1 MARTRTTGI
10 AALFAVGALVLT
22 GCAGTSGDATE
33 ATGDA
38 LYGGTLNVA
47 SMGDVD
53 ALDPLTAYSTES
65 WQVIRATTRQLV
77 TYPGSTEGI
86 GSDTEIVPDL
96 AESWDVSDD
105 GLTYTFNIREGAHFS
120 GATDREITAHDFVY
134 AIKRFPDPNTNVSA
148 ITYYN
153 NLFEGF
159 QEYADAFAE
168 VPVGDL
174 EAVQAFHD
182 ENEISG
188 VTALDDYTLEL
199 KLTKTSND
207 FLDILTLNFISPL
220 PEEIVSN
227 YYADSLEFRQNYVS
241 SGPYYI
247 SDYQPDQR
255 LELTRV
261 EDYDSEAVG
270 DPRAAYVDVIDIDTT
285 ADSADAVAQ
294 KIQTGE
300 ADASLYVR
308 TFPAQ
313 VVETYQSTQPEN
325 LYTSASGS
333 AVFVSWNN
341 SGNPETEGQ
350 EALTDLT
357 VRQAFNYTLDRGDI
371 VRGMGGDSAAIVST
385 EILTST
391 IVGYNDEN
399 PYPTEEDRGDTELAT
414 QLLQESGYDS
424 LTLSLAYRAE
434 AEYEKIATSIQASAE
449 AAGITINLVPVSGGW
464 GALNAY
470 LSDPANNAQ
479 WDLAITT
486 WSPDWQGNSASM
498 TLGGWLNSEIAPGG
512 TWNGVTYDNAELNE
526 ITAQA
531 ISAEDPTE
539 LWQQANQLA
548 SEDLAWFPL
557 VERVKTIP
565 TTERVTNWTWG
576 SLGNGPDFT
585 SLSVQG

>member
-1 MARTRTTGI
+1 MARTRKTGI
-10 AALFAVGALVLT
+10 AALFAVAALALSGCT
-22 GCAGTSGDATE
+22 GTFGE
-33 ATGDA
+33 AAEPTGDD

-53 ALDPLTAYSTES
+53 ALDPLIAYTTEA
-65 WQVIRATTRQLV
+65 WQVIRATTRQLI
-77 TYPGSTEGI
+77 TYSGSSEGI
-86 GSDTEIVPDL
+86 GNDTEIVPDL

-105 GLTYTFNIREGAHFS
+105 GLTYTFHLREGIHFS
-120 GATDREITAHDFVY
+120 GATDREITANDFVY
-134 AIKRFPDPNTNVSA
+134 AIKRFPDPNANVSA

-159 QEYADAFAE
+159 EEYADKFAE

-174 EAVQAFHD
+174 GAVQEFHA

-188 VTALDDYTLEL
+188 VTALDDHTLEL
-199 KLTKTSND
+199 KLTKKSND
-207 FLDILTLNFISPL
+207 LLDILTLNFISPL
-220 PEEIVSN
+220 PEEIVEN
-227 YYADSLEFRQNYVS
+227 YFADSLEFRQNYVS

-247 SDYQPDQR
+247 SNYQPDQL

-261 EDYDSEAVG
+261 DGYDSAAVG
-270 DPRAAYVDVIDIDTT
+270 DPRPAYADVISIDTT

-308 TFPAQ
+308 AFPAQ
-313 VVETYQSTQPEN
+313 VIETYQNTQPEN
-325 LYTSASGS
+325 LHTSASGS
-333 AVFVSWNN
+333 AVFMSWNN
-341 SGNPETEGQ
+341 SGDPQTEAQ

-357 VRQAFNYTLDRGDI
+357 VRQSVNYAIDRGDL
-371 VRGMGGDSAAIVST
+371 VRGLGGETAAIPST

-391 IVGYNDEN
+391 ILGYNDEN
-399 PYPTEEDRGDTELAT
+399 PYPTEGDRGDTEQAAA
-414 QLLQESGYDS
+414 LLQESGHEG
-424 LTLSLAYRAE
+424 LTLSIAYRSE
-434 AEYEKIATSIQASAE
+434 AEYEKMATSIQASLE
-449 AAGITINLVPVSGGW
+449 AAGYSVNLVPITGGF
-464 GALNAY
+464 GGMSAF
-470 LSDPANNAQ
+470 LSDPANGSQ

-498 TLGGWLNSEIAPGG
+498 TLGGWLNSDIAPGG
-512 TWNGVTYDNAELNE
+512 TWNGVTYDNPELNE
-526 ITAQA
+526 ITQQA
-531 ISAEDPTE
+531 IGAEDPTD
-539 LWQQANQLA
+539 LWQQANALA

-565 TTERVTNWTWG
+565 TTPQVANWTWS